1 MRAMKKYLLSTCV
14 TMLLTS
20 ITCAQQQINFTQY
33 MYDLSTLN
41 PGHMGIYRSFSASA
55 FSRWQWSGV
64 EGAPNTQTL
73 VLHSPVNIDNVSL
86 GFQFVRDEIGVTT
99 NNYVLPAA
107 AYKLKLGLGSLSMGL
122 QFGLQIFSN
131 RLQDAFV
138 LPSSQT
144 EFSENFSRILPVI
157 GYGFYYSRRNFYAG
171 FSSPF
176 ALRNTLTL
184 DGVTQFTQRQ
194 HFYFTSGIEL
204 PLNNDIKVKPNLLV
218 RAVGGTPISAD
229 YNVNFL
235 YKELFWVGFS
245 YRPES
250 VSILFDIKVHPK
262 FRFGYAYDYVI
273 DPTLNSITSS
283 SHEIMINYNIEVIIE
298 KFD

>member
-1 MRAMKKYLLSTCV
+1 MKKYLLSSCLTV
-14 TMLLTS
+14 LLAS
-20 ITCAQQQINFTQY
+20 FSYGQQLINFTQY

-55 FSRWQWSGV
+55 FSRWQWSGI

-73 VLHSPVNIDNVSL
+73 VLHSPVDLDNVSL

-99 NNYVLPAA
+99 NSYALPAA
-107 AYKLKLGLGSLSMGL
+107 AYKLKLGFGYLSMGL
-122 QFGLQIFSN
+122 QGGIQVFSN

-138 LPSSQT
+138 LPSSQS
-144 EFSENFSRILPVI
+144 EFNENFSRVLPVV
-157 GYGFYYSRRNFYAG
+157 GYGFYYYRRNFYVG

-176 ALRNTLTL
+176 ALRNTIKV
-184 DGVTQFTQRQ
+184 DGVSQFTQRQ
-194 HFYFTSGIEL
+194 HYYFTSGVEL
-204 PLNNDIKVKPNLLV
+204 PLNEDIIIKPNILI
-218 RAVGGTPISAD
+218 RAVEGTPVSAD

-262 FRFGYAYDYVI
+262 FRLGYAYDYVI
-273 DPTLNSITSS
+273 DPSLNNITSS
-283 SHEIMINYNIEVIIE
+283 THEIMINYNIAVIID